1 MLDRTCNT
9 ELKDAQPA
17 DLGLAAGG
25 HGDKSEG
32 QAGQPQVLSLETR
45 YQSTCFIFND
55 GWVYEKTQQMFKEQ
69 HNIGYDYSVK
79 QIK

>member
-55 GWVYEKTQQMFKEQ
+55 G
-69 HNIGYDYSVK
+69 
-79 QIK
+79 